1 MNKTNLGIII
11 LIGISIIGLIVL
23 TAMDKSAE
31 LLTPIITALLGFLAG
46 FNKEVIAGFFGG
58 KKR

>member
-11 LIGISIIGLIVL
+11 LIGISIVGLITL

-46 FNKEVIAGFFGG
+46 LNKETIVGLFGRG
-58 KKR
+58 NK